1 MLASILKLKGETVF
15 SFANIDPVYNI
26 PTTILKAK
34 PSTRFLILEMGI
46 EYPGEMD
53 FYLKL
58 VKPATAIITAIAGLT
73 NFK

>member
-1 MLASILKLKGETVF
+1 
-15 SFANIDPVYNI
+15 
-26 PTTILKAK
+26 
-34 PSTRFLILEMGI
+34 MGI